1 MTKEKYNHHLHI
13 YVSDEQKEFI
23 DKMRKDGCTNTS
35 DVLRIMIDRY
45 MEYRNFLRGSES
57 R

>member
-1 MTKEKYNHHLHI
+1 MAKEKYHHQLHVK
-13 YVSDEQKEFI
+13 VSDEQKAFI

-45 MEYRNFLRGSES
+45 MEYREFLRG

>member
-23 DKMRKDGCTNTS
+23 DKMRKEGHTNTS
-35 DVLRIMIDRY
+35 DVIRIMIDRY
-45 MEYRNFLRGSES
+45 IEYRKFLRGES
-57 R
+57 